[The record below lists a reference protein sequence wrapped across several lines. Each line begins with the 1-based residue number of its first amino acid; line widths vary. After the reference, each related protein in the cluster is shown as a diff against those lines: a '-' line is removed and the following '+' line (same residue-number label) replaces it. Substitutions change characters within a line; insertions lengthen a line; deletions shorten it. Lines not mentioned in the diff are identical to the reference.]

1 MLLWNLIKL
10 PFWNV
15 RSGPQLWNN
24 TIDKKTTE
32 LVTIEL
38 LTTGLLTTE
47 LWITELVT
55 TELLKIELWT
65 TELVTTELLTT
76 ELWKYEFFDNLTFWQ
91 VQLSIIPFLKKF
103 SCQKFDCPKFRC
115 QNFSC
120 QEFSCQKFSCRKFS
134 CRKFSCG
141 KFSCQKFGCQKFS
154 CRKFSSLFYSETKT
168 GKTCNPLIWTT
179 KRRNEHW
186 AISFN
191 FIPTTPLIWSVTK
204 AKNSIYC
211 TTVPNLI
218 LLFTYLSK
226 SWLRDYYDLWNG

>member
-65 TELVTTELLTT
+65 IELVTTELLTT

-91 VQLSIIPFLKKF
+91 VQLSIKPFIQKF
-103 SCQKFDCPKFRC
+103 SCQKF
-115 QNFSC
+115 N
-120 QEFSCQKFSCRKFS
+120 CQKFS
-134 CRKFSCG
+134 
-141 KFSCQKFGCQKFS
+141 CQKFS

-168 GKTCNPLIWTT
+168 GKTLATHWFERQKEGMSIEQSVLISYLPHLWFGAWLKPRIQFTVLLY
-179 KRRNEHW
+179 
-186 AISFN
+186 
-191 FIPTTPLIWSVTK
+191 LI
-204 AKNSIYC
+204 
-211 TTVPNLI
+211 
-218 LLFTYLSK
+218 
-226 SWLRDYYDLWNG
+226 